1 MKQKDKIDIQEIDNP
16 YEKDILMYLDKKG
29 KCIYGEIIKEL
40 QISASRGQ
48 EAIYSL
54 LNKGLIKHKDRSSF
68 IELNVELN

>member
-1 MKQKDKIDIQEIDNP
+1 MKKKVKIDIQKIDNP
-16 YEKDILMYLDKKG
+16 SEKDILMYLDKKG

-40 QISASRGQ
+40 KLSATRGQ

-68 IELNVELN
+68 IELNVELK